1 MTVNVAEYDH
11 SGEVCAWRWCGGA
24 PVPQSAAPELL
35 SVVRGLSYRS
45 DIATTVTTNLSSVH
59 QLANHTTRPAQHSD
73 CIRHTTR
80 ECARIN
86 RDNGTLSGGAR
97 AGGRRAREPLKQK
110 PQLVAPEP
118 EHCPGPES
126 QQAGTADSCAGCPN
140 QAICASAPKGPD
152 PDIPVISARLADVK
166 HKILVLSGKGGVG
179 KSTFTSLLAHAFAT
193 NPDSTVGIM
202 DTDICGPSIPK
213 MMGVEDET
221 IHVSGS
227 GWSPVWVMD
236 NLGVMSI
243 QFMLPNR
250 DDAVIW
256 RGPKKNGLIKQFLK
270 DVEWGEMDFLLV
282 DTPPGTSDE
291 HLSVNSFLKESGID
305 GAVVVTTPQEVS
317 LLDVR
322 KEIDFCRKAGIRVLG
337 IAENMSGFVCPSCK
351 GESQIFRPTT
361 GGGRALA
368 EEMGVP
374 FLGAVHWT
382 RAFGWRATT
391 GRVTSTRSQTARPA
405 WRLKRWSR
413 GWLTSWGW
421 IPRMCCRTNKHI
433 DMIYATIPLLPV
445 SLRARRSGRGI
456 VILRDSCITRT

>member
-1 MTVNVAEYDH
+1 MAPSLEEPEPVAD
-11 SGEVCAWRWCGGA
+11 V
-24 PVPQSAAPELL
+24 
-35 SVVRGLSYRS
+35 
-45 DIATTVTTNLSSVH
+45 
-59 QLANHTTRPAQHSD
+59 LAN
-73 CIRHTTR
+73 
-80 ECARIN
+80 
-86 RDNGTLSGGAR
+86 
-97 AGGRRAREPLKQK
+97 PLKQK

-179 KSTFTSLLAHAFAT
+179 KSTFTSLLAHVFAT

-374 FLGAVHWT
+374 FLGAVPLDP
-382 RAFGWRATT
+382 RIRMACDYGESYFDSFPDSPACLAFKEVVKGVADQLGLDTQD
-391 GRVTSTRSQTARPA
+391 V
-405 WRLKRWSR
+405 
-413 GWLTSWGW
+413 
-421 IPRMCCRTNKHI
+421 
-433 DMIYATIPLLPV
+433 LP
-445 SLRARRSGRGI
+445 
-456 VILRDSCITRT
+456 DE